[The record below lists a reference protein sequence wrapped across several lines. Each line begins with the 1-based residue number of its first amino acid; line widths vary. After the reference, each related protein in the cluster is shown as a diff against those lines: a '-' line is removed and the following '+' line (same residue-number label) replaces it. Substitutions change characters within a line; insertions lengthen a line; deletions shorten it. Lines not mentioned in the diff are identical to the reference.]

1 MKKSMAGQG
10 AAGALLLAGL
20 MMSAGA
26 MAVSG
31 DPVQGGS
38 GSVTINVPIVTSTCS
53 VTVPT
58 EVNFDPIGIDKI
70 VGTSMGKDLPLI
82 MTIILLPP
90 EYICFAGWEIFQI

>member
-31 DPVQGGS
+31 DPVTGGVGHRDHQCSDSDVHLQCFGAHGGES
-38 GSVTINVPIVTSTCS
+38 GP
-53 VTVPT
+53 
-58 EVNFDPIGIDKI
+58 G
-70 VGTSMGKDLPLI
+70 
-82 MTIILLPP
+82 
-90 EYICFAGWEIFQI
+90 